1 MGSVTA
7 NRWLALG
14 ALLLVSGLLIGCT
27 TGGVR
32 APNAPPAL
40 TPDGLVS
47 SPTPSGLLFIRPDH
61 NIGGYDQVFF
71 EPIYISYRDGRK
83 ALGAKDQ
90 AALLTALERG
100 ERERAEQA
108 GIAIASMRS
117 PCVMSMRFSIVDL
130 DLNEVGSTNMS
141 QTIFVAS
148 MGTVTLVVDIW
159 DSKSGKALL
168 RFAQRRKILGG
179 NTLGPPHAAAISRL
193 KKTLDTM
200 LADFGKQLLTVISRT
215 RLQPPV
221 SPECKGLLRTV
232 GDEPGPRLLLV

>member
-27 TGGVR
+27 TGGLW
-32 APNAPPAL
+32 APNASPAL

-47 SPTPSGLLFIRPDH
+47 SPTPSGLLFIRPGH

-130 DLNEVGSTNMS
+130 DLNEIGSRYMS
-141 QTIFVAS
+141 QTIYVAS

-179 NTLGPPHAAAISRL
+179 NTLGPPQAVAMSQL

-200 LADFGKQLLTVISRT
+200 LADFGMQLVRVIPRT

-221 SPECKGLLRTV
+221 SPECKGLLRTGGRARSATAV
-232 GDEPGPRLLLV
+232 

>member
-32 APNAPPAL
+32 APNASPAL

-130 DLNEVGSTNMS
+130 DLNEVGSINMS
-141 QTIFVAS
+141 QTIYVAS

-179 NTLGPPHAAAISRL
+179 NTLGPPPSRGDVPAQEDSGHYARRFRKAAPEGH
-193 KKTLDTM
+193 TPH
-200 LADFGKQLLTVISRT
+200 
-215 RLQPPV
+215 PP
-221 SPECKGLLRTV
+221 TA
-232 GDEPGPRLLLV
+232 PRLARVQGPPAHCRGRARSATAV